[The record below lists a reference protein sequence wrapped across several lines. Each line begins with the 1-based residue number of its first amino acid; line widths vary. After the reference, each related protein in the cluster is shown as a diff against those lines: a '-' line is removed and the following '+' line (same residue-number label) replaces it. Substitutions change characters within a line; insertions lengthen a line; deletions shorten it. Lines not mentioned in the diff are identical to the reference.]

1 MPSNSILEQ
10 KQAIVAELAE
20 KLKASPAGVVVNYQ
34 GITVDADTKMRKALR
49 EAGVTYTVMKNSLT
63 GRACEEVG
71 LGDMKQYL
79 TGMTAIAIGNE
90 DPIAPAKILK
100 EYAEKIESF
109 EILAGYLDGQVVDKD
124 TVAKLADIPSKEVLI
139 AKLLGSI
146 KSPLYGLAYALQAVV
161 DKDGEAAPEA
171 APAEAAAE
179 AATEA

>member
-1 MPSNSILEQ
+1 MPSKSILEQ
-10 KQAIVAELAE
+10 KQAIVADLAE

>member
-10 KQAIVAELAE
+10 KQAIVADLAE

>member
-1 MPSNSILEQ
+1 
-10 KQAIVAELAE
+10 
-20 KLKASPAGVVVNYQ
+20 
-34 GITVDADTKMRKALR
+34 
-49 EAGVTYTVMKNSLT
+49 
-63 GRACEEVG
+63 
-71 LGDMKQYL
+71 MKQYL
-79 TGMTAIAIGNE
+79 TGMTAIAIGGE
-90 DPIAPAKILK
+90 DPVAPAKVLK

-109 EILAGYLDGQVVDKD
+109 EILAGYLDGQVVDKE

-179 AATEA
+179 AAPEA